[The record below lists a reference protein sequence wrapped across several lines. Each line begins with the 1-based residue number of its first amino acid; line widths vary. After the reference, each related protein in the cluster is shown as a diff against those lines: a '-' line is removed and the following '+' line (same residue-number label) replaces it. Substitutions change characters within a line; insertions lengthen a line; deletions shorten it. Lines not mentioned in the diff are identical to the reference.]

1 MSQWKEIE
9 TVVDDDD
16 FGWFYSLSF
25 FRFLGQTT
33 FRTYKDK
40 QQAAIDINGIRNSK
54 GIWLMAVQID
64 CYQCGRLI
72 EPLEL
77 GKLILAGIDFRSKF

>member
-1 MSQWKEIE
+1 MMTLDGFIH
-9 TVVDDDD
+9 
-16 FGWFYSLSF
+16 YHF
-25 FRFLGQTT
+25 FRFLGQTIS
-33 FRTYKDK
+33 RTYKDN